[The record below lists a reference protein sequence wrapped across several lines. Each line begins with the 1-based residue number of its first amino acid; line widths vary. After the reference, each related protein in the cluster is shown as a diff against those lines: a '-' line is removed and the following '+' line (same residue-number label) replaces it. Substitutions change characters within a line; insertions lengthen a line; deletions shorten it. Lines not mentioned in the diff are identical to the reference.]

1 MARRSLASLFVL
13 LSLAGLVGC
22 DHATKAAA
30 VEKLAS
36 GPVSLAPH
44 VDLVYAENH
53 DVAFSILSHFHL
65 TPRPFVLAI
74 VPLLLTI
81 ALAVRLY
88 QTRRGPRL
96 ERAAYVFLLA
106 GALGNVIDRLARG
119 FVVDFIRLPHW
130 PVFNVADV
138 LVVVGMVLLGAAGYR
153 RARRPDP
160 DPTS

>member
-1 MARRSLASLFVL
+1 M
-13 LSLAGLVGC
+13 
-22 DHATKAAA
+22 
-30 VEKLAS
+30 
-36 GPVSLAPH
+36 
-44 VDLVYAENH
+44 
-53 DVAFSILSHFHL
+53 
-65 TPRPFVLAI
+65 LAI

-88 QTRRGPRL
+88 QTRRGPRV

-138 LVVVGMVLLGAAGYR
+138 LVVVGMVLLAAAGYR
-153 RARRPDP
+153 RARRPD
-160 DPTS
+160 TLVEG